1 MRKWYLG
8 FLLLLSVSANI
19 YANPANEEIK
29 IRITDE
35 NQKPIFGVYF
45 ILKKQFTLL
54 ATSDMEGEGT
64 FPVNSLQPSDT
75 IVFQGIG
82 YATVQYSLQEL
93 KRHPAFTMQELQYNL
108 QEATATGISPKEI
121 LKKAIEKLQKIKAGR
136 LPVCRY
142 YGPAQYEKITVCR
155 DTTVEYR
162 REFGFYF
169 TSGKIPGMK
178 LTVLI
183 WYPSISPVVLI

>member
-54 ATSDMEGEGT
+54 ATS
-64 FPVNSLQPSDT
+64 S
-75 IVFQGIG
+75 
-82 YATVQYSLQEL
+82 
-93 KRHPAFTMQELQYNL
+93 
-108 QEATATGISPKEI
+108 
-121 LKKAIEKLQKIKAGR
+121 
-136 LPVCRY
+136 
-142 YGPAQYEKITVCR
+142 
-155 DTTVEYR
+155 
-162 REFGFYF
+162 
-169 TSGKIPGMK
+169 
-178 LTVLI
+178 
-183 WYPSISPVVLI
+183 

>member
-136 LPVCRY
+136 LPFAV
-142 YGPAQYEKITVCR
+142 ITDRHNMKRSPSAGIRQSNTGENSV
-155 DTTVEYR
+155 
-162 REFGFYF
+162 F
-169 TSGKIPGMK
+169 TS
-178 LTVLI
+178 LQAT
-183 WYPSISPVVLI
+183 

>member
-75 IVFQGIG
+75 NGPIQFTGTEKASG
-82 YATVQYSLQEL
+82 LHYAGAAIQPTGGDSHGHISERNL
-93 KRHPAFTMQELQYNL
+93 KESHRKITKNKSRTFT
-108 QEATATGISPKEI
+108 
-121 LKKAIEKLQKIKAGR
+121 R
-136 LPVCRY
+136 LPLLRT
-142 YGPAQYEKITVCR
+142 GTI
-155 DTTVEYR
+155 
-162 REFGFYF
+162 
-169 TSGKIPGMK
+169 
-178 LTVLI
+178 
-183 WYPSISPVVLI
+183 

>member
-93 KRHPAFTMQELQYNL
+93 KGHPAFTMQELQLDWYD
-108 QEATATGISPKEI
+108 TGLE
-121 LKKAIEKLQKIKAGR
+121 LCVRVRENHR
-136 LPVCRY
+136 LPLLRT
-142 YGPAQYEKITVCR
+142 GTI
-155 DTTVEYR
+155 
-162 REFGFYF
+162 
-169 TSGKIPGMK
+169 
-178 LTVLI
+178 
-183 WYPSISPVVLI
+183 

>member
-54 ATSDMEGEGT
+54 ATSDKGK
-64 FPVNSLQPSDT
+64 
-75 IVFQGIG
+75 
-82 YATVQYSLQEL
+82 EL
-93 KRHPAFTMQELQYNL
+93 SRSILYNL
-108 QEATATGISPKEI
+108 PIPLYS
-121 LKKAIEKLQKIKAGR
+121 KA
-136 LPVCRY
+136 
-142 YGPAQYEKITVCR
+142 
-155 DTTVEYR
+155 
-162 REFGFYF
+162 
-169 TSGKIPGMK
+169 
-178 LTVLI
+178 
-183 WYPSISPVVLI
+183 

>member
-64 FPVNSLQPSDT
+64 FPGQFFTTFRYHCIPRHRICNGPIQFTGTEKASGLHYAGAAIQPTGGDSHGHISERNLKESHRKITKNKSRTFTRLPLLTDRHNMKRSPSAGIRQSNTGENSVFTSLQ
-75 IVFQGIG
+75 
-82 YATVQYSLQEL
+82 AT
-93 KRHPAFTMQELQYNL
+93 
-108 QEATATGISPKEI
+108 
-121 LKKAIEKLQKIKAGR
+121 
-136 LPVCRY
+136 
-142 YGPAQYEKITVCR
+142 
-155 DTTVEYR
+155 
-162 REFGFYF
+162 
-169 TSGKIPGMK
+169 
-178 LTVLI
+178 
-183 WYPSISPVVLI
+183 

>member
-45 ILKKQFTLL
+45 ILKKQFNTF
-54 ATSDMEGEGT
+54 SYFRYGRGRN

-121 LKKAIEKLQKIKAGR
+121 LKKAIEKYKK
-136 LPVCRY
+136 
-142 YGPAQYEKITVCR
+142 
-155 DTTVEYR
+155 
-162 REFGFYF
+162 
-169 TSGKIPGMK
+169 
-178 LTVLI
+178 
-183 WYPSISPVVLI
+183 

>member
-108 QEATATGISPKEI
+108 QEATATGHISERNLKESHR
-121 LKKAIEKLQKIKAGR
+121 KITKNKSRTFTR
-136 LPVCRY
+136 LPLLRT
-142 YGPAQYEKITVCR
+142 GTI
-155 DTTVEYR
+155 
-162 REFGFYF
+162 
-169 TSGKIPGMK
+169 
-178 LTVLI
+178 
-183 WYPSISPVVLI
+183 

>member
-64 FPVNSLQPSDT
+64 FPVQFLTTFRYHCIPRHRICNGPIQFTGTEKASGLHYAGAAIQPTGGDSHGH
-75 IVFQGIG
+75 I
-82 YATVQYSLQEL
+82 SERNL
-93 KRHPAFTMQELQYNL
+93 KESHRKITKNKSRTFT
-108 QEATATGISPKEI
+108 
-121 LKKAIEKLQKIKAGR
+121 R
-136 LPVCRY
+136 LPLLRT
-142 YGPAQYEKITVCR
+142 GTI
-155 DTTVEYR
+155 
-162 REFGFYF
+162 
-169 TSGKIPGMK
+169 
-178 LTVLI
+178 
-183 WYPSISPVVLI
+183 